1 MHDDKEWLKLS
12 DETKKDTL
20 KYLKLMRRF
29 QLDPKLIP
37 VNHKKWMLVNCD
49 LPTYLIPNELLDDE
63 NLWL

>member
-1 MHDDKEWLKLS
+1 MYDDKEWLDLS
-12 DETKKDTL
+12 DEVKRQTI

-29 QLDPKLIP
+29 QKDPTLLSSE
-37 VNHKKWMLVNCD
+37 NKKWMLSNCD